1 MVSEGRPCCFKMSLK
16 MAPSPPPP
24 ASILAIIGKKST
36 CQIERG
42 KEVGY
47 LFSLTRIWRG
57 GGEEGGT
64 NTNDSKR
71 HGFLNFDN

>member
-1 MVSEGRPCCFKMSLK
+1 VKKDYADFDVKNCSNHPF
-16 MAPSPPPP
+16 P

-42 KEVGY
+42 KEVRY
-47 LFSLTRIWRG
+47 LLSLTRIWRG
-57 GGEEGGT
+57 GGEGGGT

-71 HGFLNFDN
+71 HGFLYFDN